1 MAIAVFDRPIHAQPG
16 RKITR
21 VPITVGAK
29 SADGADLSRVAEP
42 VTLGLPFP
50 RGVCA
55 DARSLSLVDAA
66 GAPCLMQARVLD
78 RWPDGSIRWALVDF
92 QADVADASAS
102 RYEVVVDGSVSSH
115 LRDEPSLVAADD
127 ACGITVDTGAA
138 RFVLRPR
145 GRFPF
150 ESVVVNGTSV
160 VDPAGSGFFVE
171 ESSGETLTTV
181 IERIEIEEDGPLRST
196 LRCEGAVRGARGAEV
211 LQIIARLHFFARS
224 ATVRVALTLRNRRP
238 AGHPGGIW
246 TLGGPGSVYLRDV
259 ALRMVSD
266 TSDTSDTSVRC
277 SPELGTE
284 LVRCGTPFELYQDSS
299 GGEQWQSSNHL
310 NRDQVV
316 PLQFRGYRVR
326 DGRHERQG
334 LRASPVVSHASGERT
349 MAIAMPQFWQNFPKA
364 VEAGPG
370 ELTLRL
376 FPRQSAGAHELQGG
390 EQKTHTFFVAFDR
403 DRVTEVPLDW
413 SRAPLLARAD
423 PSWYCASGAVSY
435 LIPIAEDRDRDYVTL
450 AQAAVDGDDTF
461 ERKREAIDE
470 YGWRHFGDVYA
481 DHEAVFAEEAHRRGA
496 APGVNTSG
504 VIISHYNNQYDAVG
518 GLATRFLRSGD
529 PRWWTLMDDLASHVV
544 DIDIYHT
551 SSDKSAY
558 NHGLFWHTYHYVDAG
573 TSSHRSY
580 PKHPNVGGGGPS
592 AEHNYAAGLLLHH
605 FLTGDMQSRDAAVG
619 LARWVCDMDDG
630 RQTIFRW
637 IDRGPTGLASMTG
650 SPLYHGPGRGGANS
664 INALLTGHRATG
676 DERLLAYA
684 ETLIRRCVHPQDDLA
699 ERDLL
704 NAEIRW
710 FYTVFLQSLGKY
722 LDYKAELGAIDAMY
736 GYARASLLHYAA
748 WMVDHEYPYLD
759 RPETLEYPT
768 ETWAAQDMRKSDVFA
783 FAAKHSDGEA
793 RARFLERA
801 DFFFHS
807 SVSSLTSKPTR
818 TLTRPVVL
826 MLTNG
831 FMHAGMPREAR
842 MPAAPPDAAARFGE
856 PEQFVPQKI
865 RALRRA
871 KVIAIAAACASLT
884 TLAAALLYLFG

>member
-16 RKITR
+16 RKTIR
-21 VPITVGAK
+21 IPITVGAR
-29 SADGADLSRVAEP
+29 SADGATLSRIGEP

-50 RGVCA
+50 RGGCV
-55 DARSLSLVDAA
+55 DPRWLSLVDAA
-66 GAPCLMQARVLD
+66 GMTCAMQARVLD

-92 QADVADASAS
+92 QADVAGPTPS
-102 RYEVVVDGSVSSH
+102 RYAVVIN
-115 LRDEPSLVAADD
+115 D
-127 ACGITVDTGAA
+127 APGRAIAGPRVEIARESGETTARIVTVDTGVA
-138 RFVLRPR
+138 RFSLRPD

-150 ESVVVNGTSV
+150 ESVT
-160 VDPAGSGFFVE
+160 VDEARVIDLVQSGLFVE
-171 ESSGETLTTV
+171 EASGEGLTPV
-181 IERIEIEEDGPLRST
+181 IERIEIEEEGPLRST
-196 LRCEGAVRGARGAEV
+196 VRCEGAVHGRSGTEV
-211 LQIIARLHFFARS
+211 LQLIARLHFFAGS
-224 ATVRVALTLRNRRP
+224 ATVRVALTLRNPRP

-259 ALRMVSD
+259 SLRLVCHKSD
-266 TSDTSDTSVRC
+266 KSDSLQSSVRC
-277 SPELGTE
+277 SAERGTE
-284 LVRCGTPFELYQDSS
+284 YVGVDTPFELYQDSS
-299 GGEQWQSSNHL
+299 GGDQWQSANHL
-310 NRDQVV
+310 NRDEVL

-334 LRASPVVSHASGERT
+334 LRASPVVSHSSGDRA

-364 VEAGPG
+364 IEAGPG

-390 EQKTHTFFVAFDR
+390 EQKTHTFFIAFDR

-423 PSWYCASGAVSY
+423 SSWYCASGAVSY
-435 LIPIAEDRDRDYVTL
+435 LIPITEDPDRDYAAL

-461 ERKREAIDE
+461 ERKREIIDE
-470 YGWRHFGDVYA
+470 YGWRHFGDIYA
-481 DHEAVFAEEAHRRGA
+481 DHEAVFAEEAKHAVGA
-496 APGVNTSG
+496 PAIV
-504 VIISHYNNQYDAVG
+504 SHYNNQYDAVA

-529 PRWWTLMDDLASHVV
+529 PRWWTLLDDLASHVV

-551 SSDKSAY
+551 ARDKSAY
-558 NHGLFWHTYHYVDAG
+558 NHGLFWHTYHYIGAG

-580 PKHPNVGGGGPS
+580 PKHPKVGGGGPS
-592 AEHNYAAGLLLHH
+592 AEHNYAAGFLLHY
-605 FLTGDMQSRDAAVG
+605 FLTGDRQSRDTAVG

-650 SPLYHGPGRGGANS
+650 SPLYHGPGRGAANS
-664 INALLTGHRATG
+664 IMALLTGHRATG
-676 DERLLAYA
+676 DERFLVKA
-684 ETLIRRCVHPQDDLA
+684 EVLIRRCIHPADDLA

-710 FYTVFLQSLGKY
+710 FYTVFLQAIGKY
-722 LDYKAELGAIDAMY
+722 LDYKAELGAIDATY
-736 GYARASLLHYAA
+736 AYARASLLHYAA

-759 RPETLEYPT
+759 RPEILEYPT

-783 FAAKHSDGEA
+783 FAAKHSEGA
-793 RARFLERA
+793 TRARFLERS

-818 TLTRPVVL
+818 TLTRPVAL
-826 MLTNG
+826 MLANG
-831 FMHAGMPREAR
+831 LMHAGLSRDAA
-842 MPAAPPDAAARFGE
+842 MPAAPPDAASAFGE
-856 PEQFVPQKI
+856 PERFVPQKI

-871 KVIAIAAACASLT
+871 RIIAASASLT

>member
-1 MAIAVFDRPIHAQPG
+1 MAIAVFDRPIHARAG
-16 RKITR
+16 RQTTR
-21 VPITVGAK
+21 IPITVGATR
-29 SADGADLSRVAEP
+29 ADGADLSRVAEP

-50 RGVCA
+50 RGLCA
-55 DARSLSLVDAA
+55 DPQSLSLVDAG
-66 GAPCLMQARVLD
+66 GAPCPVQARVLD

-92 QADVADASAS
+92 QADVADSLAS
-102 RYEVVVDGSVSSH
+102 RYEVVVDGRVSSH
-115 LRDEPSLVAADD
+115 LRDEPSLVVAHD

-138 RFVLRPR
+138 RFVLRPL

-150 ESVVVNGTSV
+150 EAVAVNGTSV
-160 VDPAGSGFFVE
+160 VDPPRSGLFVE
-171 ESSGETLTTV
+171 AASGGTLTTV
-181 IERIEIEEDGPLRST
+181 IERVELEEDGPLRST
-196 LRCEGAVRGARGAEV
+196 VRCEGAVRESRGIEV
-211 LQIIARLHFFARS
+211 LQLIARVHFHARS

-246 TLGGPGSVYLRDV
+246 TLGGPGSVYLRDA
-259 ALRMVSD
+259 ALKMVSD
-266 TSDTSDTSVRC
+266 TSDTSDTLVRC
-277 SPELGTE
+277 SPEVGTE
-284 LVRCGTPFELYQDSS
+284 LVRCDTPFELYQDSS
-299 GGEQWQSSNHL
+299 GGEQWQSTNHL
-310 NRDQVV
+310 NRDEVV
-316 PLQFRGYRVR
+316 PPQFRGYRVR
-326 DGRHERQG
+326 AGGHERQG
-334 LRASPVVSHASGERT
+334 LRASPVVSHSSGNRT

-364 VEAGPG
+364 IEAAPG

-376 FPRQSAGAHELQGG
+376 FPRQSTGAHELQGG
-390 EQKTHTFFVAFDR
+390 EQKTHTFFIAFDR
-403 DRVTEVPLDW
+403 DRVTEMPLDW
-413 SRAPLLARAD
+413 ARSPLLARAD

-435 LIPIAEDRDRDYVTL
+435 LVPLAADPDRNYAAL
-450 AQAAVDGDDTF
+450 AQSAVDGDDTF

-481 DHEAVFAEEAHRRGA
+481 DHEAVFAKEA
-496 APGVNTSG
+496 NQG

-544 DIDIYHT
+544 DIDTYRT
-551 SSDKSAY
+551 DQDKAAY
-558 NHGLFWHTYHYVDAG
+558 NHGLFWHTYHYIGAG

-592 AEHNYAAGLLLHH
+592 AEHNYAAGLLLHY
-605 FLTGDMQSRDAAVG
+605 FLTGDARSRETAIE
-619 LARWVCDMDDG
+619 LAQWVCDMDDG

-650 SPLYHGPGRGGANS
+650 SPLYHGPGRGAANS

-676 DERLLAYA
+676 EERFLGYA
-684 ETLIRRCVHPQDDLA
+684 ETLIRRCIHPADDLV

-710 FYTVFLQSLGKY
+710 FYTVFLQAVGKY
-722 LDYKAELGAIDAMY
+722 LDYKAELGAIDATY
-736 GYARASLLHYAA
+736 AYARASLLHYAA
-748 WMVDHEYPYLD
+748 WMVHHEYPYLD
-759 RPETLEYPT
+759 RPEILEYPT

-807 SVSSLTSKPTR
+807 SVSSLMSKPTR

-871 KVIAIAAACASLT
+871 RIIAASASLT
-884 TLAAALLYLFG
+884 ALAAALLYLFG